1 MSFFLGI
8 DLGASALK
16 LSLIDARAQYIGG
29 CSIALTTH
37 TPEPGH
43 AEQNPADWR
52 DALQRGLGHL
62 HTNFPT
68 ELRALR
74 AIAFT
79 GGAHIAV
86 LCDAEATPLRPAIMW
101 SDQRAAAQAKQL
113 RENPEILHLGG
124 NLPNPTWT
132 LPQLCW
138 LQAHEPEL
146 MGRLARVYFAKD
158 WLRAQL
164 TGDRTSDMGEA
175 TGAMLGDIGQA
186 GWAPQLLA
194 HAGIDPAVLP
204 ELVSPLTKTGTTDAR
219 AGAFH
224 LPPDVAIYQGT
235 IDTTVEWL
243 CCGAPKTGERGAGTT
258 SIKLASAGV
267 VSQISKGLVPR
278 PPLSVYPYFSAPLYY
293 HAAGMNN
300 CTGALNWFA
309 QTFAPAHTPALTLDQ
324 ITQLAAEAPA
334 GADGVLFHPYLL
346 GERAPHWRPDLTASF
361 TGMTRATTQSHL
373 ARAVFEGVGHALT
386 QIWQSMDIS
395 AREACVLGGGAQNA
409 FWCQMIADM
418 TGAILRVP
426 EHTDAAFGA
435 ALLAVHADGVFET
448 LAAAADAGFRIRA
461 EFYPDKQT
469 RACYAGA
476 KEVYK
481 TAFDQF
487 HNQARA

>member
-16 LSLIDARAQYIGG
+16 LSLIDAYAQYIGG

-37 TPEPGH
+37 RPNPGH
-43 AEQNPADWR
+43 AEQNPADWL
-52 DALQRGLGHL
+52 DALQRSLSHL
-62 HTNFPT
+62 HTDFPA
-68 ELRALR
+68 ELGALR

-86 LCDAEATPLRPAIMW
+86 LCDAESKPLRPAIMW
-101 SDQRAAAQAKQL
+101 SDQRSSAQAKQL
-113 RENPEILHLGG
+113 RENTDTLQLCG
-124 NLPNPTWT
+124 NLPNSTWT

-146 MGRLARVYFAKD
+146 MGRIARIYFAKD

-175 TGAMLGDIGQA
+175 TGAMLCDINQA
-186 GWAPQLLA
+186 GWAPHLLA
-194 HAGIDPAVLP
+194 HAGIDPNVLP
-204 ELVSPLTKTGTTDAR
+204 ELVSPLAKTGTTDTH

-243 CCGAPKTGERGAGTT
+243 CCGTPETGEGGAGTT

-267 VSQISKGLVPR
+267 VSRISEGLVPR
-278 PPLSVYPYFSAPLYY
+278 PPLSIYPYFSAPLYY

-386 QIWQSMDIS
+386 QIWQGMDIS
-395 AREACVLGGGAQNA
+395 APEACVLGGGAQNA

-418 TGAILRVP
+418 TGAVLRAP

-435 ALLAVHADGVFET
+435 ALLAAHADGMFET
-448 LAAAADAGFRIRA
+448 LAAAADAGFRIQA

-469 RACYAGA
+469 RACYAGFA
-476 KEVYK
+476 EVYK

-487 HNQARA
+487 HNQARE